1 VRRAAGQA
9 RWAGRRTALDAAAAV
24 LPGLIASHF
33 PEHAPGA
40 RDRRCIFFRLSVNLI
55 GSGRDLYVLGRRD
68 GLATTRRGIMRF
80 ISIKSA
86 LVAAALA
93 VGVLASSSII
103 VPAAAQAHG
112 FGFGGHGHGFGFG
125 HGHGF
130 GHGFGH
136 WRGPVFGIY
145 GGDYDGGCVIRRYV
159 DEDGDEVIR
168 KLCY

>member
-1 VRRAAGQA
+1 LPAIRAA
-9 RWAGRRTALDAAAAV
+9 
-24 LPGLIASHF
+24 S
-33 PEHAPGA
+33 
-40 RDRRCIFFRLSVNLI
+40 FFAWRVNLI
-55 GSGRDLYVLGRRD
+55 GSGRDLYVLGRKI

-86 LVAAALA
+86 LVAATLA
-93 VGVLASSSII
+93 VGVLASSSI
-103 VPAAAQAHG
+103 VATTPAQAHG
-112 FGFGGHGHGFGFG
+112 FGFGGHGHGFGWG

-130 GHGFGH
+130 GHGFGR

-159 DEDGDEVIR
+159 DEDGDEIIR